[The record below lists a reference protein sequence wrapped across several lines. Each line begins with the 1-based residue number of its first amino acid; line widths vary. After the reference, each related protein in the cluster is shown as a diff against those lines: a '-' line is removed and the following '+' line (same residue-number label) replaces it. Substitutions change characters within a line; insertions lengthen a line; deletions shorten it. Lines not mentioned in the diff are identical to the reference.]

1 MCIRDRHGP
10 EARRADRVSE
20 REPFTWALPF
30 TGRWIVQ
37 NSPASR
43 VPSHGTEL
51 FGNSHATEQDG
62 RGFPL
67 AFLRE
72 GEQDWVPRN
81 GEIVAV

>member
-1 MCIRDRHGP
+1 M
-10 EARRADRVSE
+10 
-20 REPFTWALPF
+20 
-30 TGRWIVQ
+30 Q

>member
-1 MCIRDRHGP
+1 M
-10 EARRADRVSE
+10 SE

-67 AFLRE
+67 AFLRLSL
-72 GEQDWVPRN
+72 
-81 GEIVAV
+81 IHI

>member
-1 MCIRDRHGP
+1 M
-10 EARRADRVSE
+10 SE
-20 REPFTWALPF
+20 REPFTLALPF

-51 FGNSHATEQDG
+51 FGSSHAIEQDG
-62 RGFPL
+62 RGIPL

-72 GEQDWVPRN
+72 GEQDWVPRS